1 MKYRSLILVVLFPL
15 IAPVGFGQ
23 SAGGVVAPTV
33 RGGGGIMV
41 NGITSVPGRFLGP
54 AVTGAPYSAEETQEH
69 TQTLNDG
76 THITQPVMRRM
87 MYRDSLGRTRDERPM
102 MMAFRGDAPPAPIIV
117 EIADPV
123 AGVQYTLDTQ
133 NKTARRVTVQ
143 TQPAGGRA
151 GAFFAVTSNGAWVA
165 ETLSAGPVP
174 PPPPPPPSARV
185 VLSANRR
192 PQVTTEKLGTETIEG
207 VVADGE
213 RQTFTIPEG
222 EQGNDRPFNV
232 TTETWTSP
240 ELKMVVLRKSS
251 DPRSGDDIMK
261 LTNISRTEPDASLF
275 QPPPDYTIVDGN

>member
-1 MKYRSLILVVLFPL
+1 MKYRSLILVVIFPL

-23 SAGGVVAPTV
+23 SGGAGGV
-33 RGGGGIMV
+33 MV

-76 THITQPVMRRM
+76 THITQPVMRRAI
-87 MYRDSLGRTRDERPM
+87 YRDSLGRTRDERPV
-102 MMAFRGDAPPAPIIV
+102 MMALRAGAPPAPTLV
-117 EIADPV
+117 EIEDPV

-133 NKTARRVTVQ
+133 NKIAHRITAQ
-143 TQPAGGRA
+143 TLPAGGRA
-151 GAFFAVTSNGAWVA
+151 GAFFETAPNGARLVA
-165 ETLSAGPVP
+165 TLSAGPVP
-174 PPPPPPPSARV
+174 PPPPPFPSAPV
-185 VLSANRR
+185 VRLAARN
-192 PQVTTEKLGTETIEG
+192 PQSTTEKLGTQIIEG
-207 VVADGE
+207 VVTEGE
-213 RQTFTIPEG
+213 RQTQTIPEG
-222 EQGNDRPFNV
+222 EQGNDRPILI

-251 DPRSGDDIMK
+251 DPRSGDTIMK